1 MRRSRGAGTWSM
13 ESAAARLSIVIW
25 RSTVSAQARDQD
37 RVILYSC
44 NPMGRFYR
52 PDEDLYP
59 LACYDKKHLEIWIL
73 GQFST
78 YEREDDW
85 NHWEIFGRRGLT
97 VGFVG
102 SYWWWGVWDPEPDR
116 PDSPWDPYWSDEDLS
131 QQDMVHSLYLDA
143 LEDDSPQMS
152 LRSYG

>member
-1 MRRSRGAGTWSM
+1 
-13 ESAAARLSIVIW
+13 
-25 RSTVSAQARDQD
+25 
-37 RVILYSC
+37 
-44 NPMGRFYR
+44 MGLFYWL
-52 PDEDLYP
+52 DEGSDVQ
-59 LACYDKKHLEIWIL
+59 ACYDKKHLEIWIL

-97 VGFVG
+97 VEFGG
-102 SYWWWGVWDPEPDR
+102 SYWWWGVWDPEPHR

-131 QQDMVHSLYLDA
+131 QQDMVHCLYLDA
-143 LEDDSPQMS
+143 KEDDSPQIS

>member
-1 MRRSRGAGTWSM
+1 
-13 ESAAARLSIVIW
+13 
-25 RSTVSAQARDQD
+25 
-37 RVILYSC
+37 
-44 NPMGRFYR
+44 MGRFYW
-52 PDEDLYP
+52 PNEDLDP
-59 LACYDKKHLEIWIL
+59 TACYDKRHLQIWIL

-85 NHWEIFGRRGLT
+85 NNWEIFARRGITLE
-97 VGFVG
+97 FVG
-102 SYWWWGVWDPEPDR
+102 SYWWWGVWDPEPHR